1 MLSNLDWGE
10 LQVGIK
16 SVSTK
21 AWKTD
26 TPSMLQS
33 KGMCLAFVN
42 VSVADC
48 LDMVAAEL

>member
-10 LQVGIK
+10 LQVG
-16 SVSTK
+16 TK